1 MAVSQE
7 VSDLKAYHINQRDEG
22 IDLHGVSGAL
32 MATTNMQMQTFVT
45 GGPVVAF
52 AANQRDEVRDLH
64 DVAAALGAQPGMKQ
78 QTFVAGITAK
88 GNGDCFLSPERH
100 TSLSGGGGQAGQG
113 YPCVLTAG
121 FSAGA
126 GSSAGSIGYGE
137 EVAPT
142 LKGTASGNCI
152 PSILCLNDQG
162 GSAMGCSED
171 VAGTLRAQE
180 HGHQPLVFENHGIDA
195 RYTGPHKVAPTMSAR
210 YGTGGNNVPL
220 VTQGDDTF
228 CISLNTQ
235 KSYRE
240 AINLLLLYFKTE
252 LGLEYASIGFE
263 DITYSNITG
272 FLEWLSK
279 SRGCS
284 PATVNLRLMAIRSFT
299 KYAGILDSG
308 KIYMQVEVGNI
319 SVRKTPGKVVEFL
332 TAPALETLFEQPN
345 RFKTNGYRDFCFMRL
360 MYDTAARCQEL
371 VDAKIHD
378 LSIRK
383 THATICLTG
392 KGNKLRIV
400 PISPS
405 VVELLKTYLDKA
417 HPTEQRQS
425 DDYLFFTTHHGRKSR
440 MSTDAVNLFMKKY
453 GEMARRACPE
463 VPERVHPHQLRHSR
477 AMHLYRAGMPLV
489 LLSEFLGHADVNT
502 TRIYAWADTE
512 MKRQAIQKVSKVT
525 EGDTIEPIWANDE
538 ELIKRLYGLA

>member
-1 MAVSQE
+1 MR
-7 VSDLKAYHINQRDEG
+7 LKDEKFYK
-22 IDLHGVSGAL
+22 
-32 MATTNMQMQTFVT
+32 T
-45 GGPVVAF
+45 
-52 AANQRDEVRDLH
+52 VRD
-64 DVAAALGAQPGMKQ
+64 
-78 QTFVAGITAK
+78 
-88 GNGDCFLSPERH
+88 FLDIYLIKHRS
-100 TSLSGGGGQAGQG
+100 
-113 YPCVLTAG
+113 Y
-121 FSAGA
+121 
-126 GSSAGSIGYGE
+126 
-137 EVAPT
+137 
-142 LKGTASGNCI
+142 
-152 PSILCLNDQG
+152 
-162 GSAMGCSED
+162 
-171 VAGTLRAQE
+171 
-180 HGHQPLVFENHGIDA
+180 
-195 RYTGPHKVAPTMSAR
+195 
-210 YGTGGNNVPL
+210 
-220 VTQGDDTF
+220 
-228 CISLNTQ
+228 SLNTQ

-332 TAPALETLFEQPN
+332 TAPALEALFEQPN